1 MSKISAE
8 DDGRIHPIPS
18 SIIIVNEATPLLS
31 QEQHLAGSHTENI
44 TLSSCMS
51 LSTDEQVRMGELKG
65 LLLLAISSLLFA
77 CVSVIVK
84 WLGNNGYPSVEIVL
98 ARACIQLPL
107 GILGCCIV
115 GVNPFGKKGVR
126 RWLFFRALAS
136 SIALLLFFYS
146 LTKLSL
152 IDATVIFFLGPLFK
166 VVIGCIVLNDSFS
179 VSDVFNSILCFVGFL
194 FIMKPRFLF
203 YEMQQDDKYG
213 RYFAISC
220 SLAAAL
226 MSAMAYI
233 TVRKVGQQHVMVH
246 VVYFGLVSTL
256 LCIPIMFMNL
266 QSFVMPQDK
275 DVALFVSVGGLAFLG
290 QYFINIGLK
299 MAPIGLV
306 TVLRSIDVVFAFL
319 FGVVIFHELPGFYT
333 LTGTL
338 IIVIMTSTISM
349 HQWHRQELRNAAIK
363 RRKSKDKL
371 IQYQQK
377 QQKQHQQHQQQL
389 QQDEAS
395 TSTA

>member
-51 LSTDEQVRMGELKG
+51 LSTDERARTRELKG

-84 WLGNNGYPSVEIVL
+84 WLGDNDYSSVEIVL

-115 GVNPFGKKGVR
+115 GVSPFGKKGVR

-152 IDATVIFFLGPLFK
+152 IDAT
-166 VVIGCIVLNDSFS
+166 
-179 VSDVFNSILCFVGFL
+179 
-194 FIMKPRFLF
+194 
-203 YEMQQDDKYG
+203 
-213 RYFAISC
+213 
-220 SLAAAL
+220 
-226 MSAMAYI
+226 
-233 TVRKVGQQHVMVH
+233 
-246 VVYFGLVSTL
+246 GL
-256 LCIPIMFMNL
+256 
-266 QSFVMPQDK
+266 
-275 DVALFVSVGGLAFLG
+275 
-290 QYFINIGLK
+290 Y
-299 MAPIGLV
+299 
-306 TVLRSIDVVFAFL
+306 
-319 FGVVIFHELPGFYT
+319 H
-333 LTGTL
+333 
-338 IIVIMTSTISM
+338 
-349 HQWHRQELRNAAIK
+349 
-363 RRKSKDKL
+363 
-371 IQYQQK
+371 
-377 QQKQHQQHQQQL
+377 
-389 QQDEAS
+389 
-395 TSTA
+395 